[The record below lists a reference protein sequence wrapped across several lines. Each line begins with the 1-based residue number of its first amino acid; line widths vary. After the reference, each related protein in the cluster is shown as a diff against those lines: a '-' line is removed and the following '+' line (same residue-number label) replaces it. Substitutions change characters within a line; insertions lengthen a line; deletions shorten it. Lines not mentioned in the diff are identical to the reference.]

1 MDKDYKALSYPIA
14 VLTQK
19 IQQWPR
25 DSLER
30 RELLEEKHAAQ
41 RRRLTIS
48 SSDQYDPDFRRLRY
62 GRSAD
67 DFVLGVIGPQSEAEA
82 LMRKIEPLLYDTL
95 KLNISRAKSGLK
107 HNSEVIWFLG
117 YDLIV
122 NHDEK
127 TRKMVVRG
135 QPTKKRVGKGN
146 MVLRVPAERMQKVA
160 TERKYGNWETIQSTH
175 RPVLTNGSDAERT
188 LHYSTE
194 MRGIAEYY
202 ARADNFSSGLRR
214 LYVLWWSSY
223 YKTMAK
229 KYKTS
234 TRKIAS
240 QLNRGG
246 YTAVRTRLKNGEI
259 KETNLFQLKDVN
271 REK

>member
-1 MDKDYKALSYPIA
+1 MNICVQLA
-14 VLTQK
+14 
-19 IQQWPR
+19 
-25 DSLER
+25 
-30 RELLEEKHAAQ
+30 
-41 RRRLTIS
+41 
-48 SSDQYDPDFRRLRY
+48 
-62 GRSAD
+62 
-67 DFVLGVIGPQSEAEA
+67 GPKSEAEA
-82 LMRKIEPLLYDTL
+82 IMRKIEPLLYDTL

-188 LHYSTE
+188 LHDSTE